1 MITSRVMKLG
11 LVAILW
17 LCLGQCQA
25 QAPKHHVFSIQN
37 VQLRSGERIVGL
49 ELHIVAGA
57 FDSFDSLPVGWY
69 ITIDNDAS
77 WQTSVE
83 ANARVGAAALDMGS
97 LRKIRVGILEN
108 EFNDLKFQVSGTVI
122 VTTDFVN
129 ERRIELTA
137 NNFGPEK
144 RSHP

>member
-1 MITSRVMKLG
+1 
-11 LVAILW
+11 
-17 LCLGQCQA
+17 
-25 QAPKHHVFSIQN
+25 